1 MKVFDWYLLKQ
12 ALHNFFLG
20 VALFLTILT
29 AGDLLFR
36 LTRLWLQ
43 SKVPF
48 ITIAQVFLYSLPSF
62 LVYVFPMSVLLS
74 VLLTMNRMAADSEVI
89 ALKASGISVKRLVI
103 PFLLIG
109 IWSCIFTIYIQERIL
124 PTSSQKL
131 QSLIGGTSVTSW
143 LFQENTFFRDRVDE
157 SLERIFY
164 VKKIDREQ
172 PLLSG
177 VIVQEYDH
185 NGLKR
190 ILNADQAFL
199 DNGKW
204 VFIKGVMYEVG
215 SRGEVERVVRF
226 EKEEMY
232 TQQSME
238 DVLKSQKNPQ
248 EMSYKELQEY
258 IAQEHENPE
267 QKYRLQLMLWQK
279 TAIPFAAIFFVLVG
293 VPLGIASP
301 RSGKVMGI
309 GMSIL
314 MVFGY
319 YVLFSVGGTVAEGG
333 GMSPFLWAW
342 LSNIITGILGVG
354 LIQFKEKY

>member
-1 MKVFDWYLLKQ
+1 MRVFDWYLLKQ

-48 ITIAQVFLYSLPSF
+48 ITIFQVFLYSLPSF
-62 LVYVFPMSVLLS
+62 LIYVFPISVLLS

-89 ALKASGISVKRLVI
+89 ALKASGISMKRLVI
-103 PFLLIG
+103 PFILLG
-109 IWSCIFTIYIQERIL
+109 IWSCILTIYIQEEVL

-131 QSLIGGTSVTSW
+131 QNLMGGTSVTNW
-143 LFQENTFFRDRVDE
+143 LFQENTFFRDQIDK
-157 SLERIFY
+157 SQERIFY
-164 VKKIDREQ
+164 VKKVDREKL
-172 PLLSG
+172 LLSG
-177 VIVQEYDH
+177 VIVQEYDQ

-215 SRGEVERVVRF
+215 LSGEVERVVRF

-232 TQQSME
+232 TRQSME
-238 DVLKSQKNPQ
+238 EVLKSQKNPQ

-258 IAQEHENPE
+258 IAQGQENPG

-279 TAIPFAAIFFVLVG
+279 TAIPFAAIFFVLIG

-301 RSGKVMGI
+301 RSGKIMGI

-319 YVLFSVGGTVAEGG
+319 YVLFSISGTISEGG
-333 GMSPFLWAW
+333 GMSPFLGAW
-342 LSNIITGILGVG
+342 LSNIFTGIIGVG
-354 LIQFKEKY
+354 LIQYKEKY